1 MAGAADDVL
10 FQSTRPRG
18 ARPAVLRAGQ
28 GRRPVSIHAPAWGAT
43 SRTPTSTPSCS
54 CFNPRARVGRDVAA
68 GDHAVRLQVSIHAP
82 ARGATLVEQRRATV
96 LVVSI
101 HAPAWGAT
109 LCQVRMLRGEGVSIH
124 APAWGATFVPKGAE
138 LGQRVSIHAPAWGA
152 TRDRAHARHR
162 RRCFNPRAR
171 VGRDCLLAGQIPTI
185 RQSNLT
191 SKSQQG

>member
-82 ARGATLVEQRRATV
+82 A
-96 LVVSI
+96 
-101 HAPAWGAT
+101 
-109 LCQVRMLRGEGVSIH
+109 
-124 APAWGATFVPKGAE
+124 WGATFVPKGAE